1 MTTLTNLKVYATQAH
16 PCSYLEQEQASTIFI
31 DPGAELN
38 RYSYSR
44 LAELGF
50 RRSGPHVYKPN
61 CSQCQ
66 ACIPVRIPVEHFKPS
81 RRHRRVWNKNQDLRI
96 DVVSDINED
105 KFYDLYERY
114 ICQRH
119 ADGDM
124 YPPSR
129 EQFTSFLTSEWN
141 ITQHYCLY
149 QQDTLIAVAVSD
161 IMDNGFSAIY
171 TFFDPDMDKRSLG
184 IFTVLWQIEQAKQ
197 LGLPYVYLGYWIQK
211 CRKMNYKADYRP
223 LEMYINHDWVLLR

>member
-16 PCSYLEQEQASTIFI
+16 PCSYLEHEQASTIFI
-31 DPGAELN
+31 DPEAELN
-38 RYSYSR
+38 RHSYSR

-61 CSQCQ
+61 CSECQ
-66 ACIPVRIPVEHFKPS
+66 ACIPVRIPVEGFILS
-81 RRHRRVWNKNQDLRI
+81 RRQRRIWSKNQDLSV
-96 DVVSDINED
+96 DVVNDINED

-114 ICQRH
+114 ISQRH

-124 YPPSR
+124 YPPDR

-141 ITQHYCLY
+141 ITQYCCLY
-149 QQDTLIAVAVSD
+149 RQDKLIAVAVSD

-184 IFTVLWQIEQAKQ
+184 VFTVLWQIEQAKQ
-197 LGLPYVYLGYWIQK
+197 LGLPYVYLGYWIQE

-223 LEMYINHDWVLLR
+223 LEMYIKHDWVLLR